1 MSVQQTILVDNYSY
15 IVYIAVRYLMKYP
28 KIVKAFCCVL
38 YLSLFFVVCSGGSSS
53 YNNGDGV
60 GDGHTVNIPPDENTR
75 GGDGRTINT
84 PPDDDDG
91 GGDGGTATLPP
102 DEDDDGG
109 DGGTATIPPD
119 DDDDGG
125 DGGTATIPPDDDNDG
140 GDGGTAT
147 LPPDD
152 DDDGGDGSTATL
164 PPDDDNDG
172 GDGSTATLPPDD
184 DNDGGDGG
192 TATLPPDE
200 DNDGGD
206 GGTATLPPDDDDDGG
221 DGSTATLPPDDD
233 NDGGDG
239 GTATLPPD
247 DDNDGGDGGTATLPP
262 DDDDDGGVGGTATL
276 PPDDDDDGGVG
287 GTATLPPDEDD
298 DGGVGGTATLPPDE
312 DDDGG
317 VGGTSTMPPDG
328 GDGGTATLPPDDD
341 DDGGDGGTATLP
353 PDDDDDGGVGGTST
367 MPPDDDGD
375 GDENVVTAQ
384 PMVSIQ
390 TDMPEIEYSAASTP
404 AISTFTLTRMGGDLS
419 SELGVKL
426 HFEAASNNGDFHYR
440 TDPAVFADD
449 SNLDGVFTFLQGNSG
464 NIHLSPTLLSLNK
477 AKSGEFEVTIP
488 EGAAEVKFRL
498 SGRGRLDYI
507 ITFFTRRVNLSVSI
521 QAKAGGEG
529 GYLLGGANSAAVD
542 FIVRKYD
549 DSEEEIEQNKPGTI
563 FSANDT
569 DGEDKVIVL
578 LPMARVYGTR
588 YLTRWSSGYNPFLKY
603 VGSRHFPEP
612 TASYIT
618 RLIPEDPESS
628 SEEDPPEVIFGL
640 QSQSEPNTTNR
651 FCQQPDT
658 CYPLKVHVLPEGFVF
673 FSFDEN
679 LTGTIFARKV
689 YTYNFQPI
697 YAVITRT
704 DKSTNKT
711 ITKRLIIRPPKTN
724 CGDTLNQ
731 AHYECHFKNEYLPS
745 TLPVT
750 TAALRQSLPGSMVYP
765 KSKYNLIFNEEFNGD
780 GLTSLDHRIWN
791 APQKPQVSS
800 RGLACHN
807 VTEGHYYFSI
817 VHGCSTSIETYGKFR
832 YKYGYFEM
840 EYKINVRNANLY
852 YSNFAVVVGYQ
863 EHQKKR
869 FLWNHY
875 PQIRI
880 DTMEKLAR
888 LIGSEFDFIE
898 YVPSRYKQ
906 FSHTY
911 TNHNL
916 KQSKHPSI
924 IPYKTNTIFEFC
936 NTTPNKKNTFRL
948 PACRRTARYNQEV
961 TVTKAFEWTPAG
973 YRQYIKIH
981 GIHSEL
987 KLLTG
992 DADFNYTKY
1001 YRAKLARV
1009 DEHGNAVYHENG
1021 RRYEILPSNSLHDQ
1035 YVKNTVTVGEKKL
1048 KFQQTGIMHMPADI
1062 AVNSWGYPTI
1072 TDLYIKS
1079 KMRVNYIRIYQPE
1092 NGYAGISPVY
1102 K

>member
-1 MSVQQTILVDNYSY
+1 MRCAGNRTHHDFPHSLLIYITIPFLQVDDHSY
-15 IVYIAVRYLMKYP
+15 IISMTIKYLMRYP
-28 KIVKAFCCVL
+28 KTAMAFCWVF
-38 YLSLFFVVCSGGSSS
+38 YFSLFSIVCGGGNSP
-53 YNNGDGV
+53 NNDGGGDGNTINIPPDDNDG
-60 GDGHTVNIPPDENTR
+60 GDGNTVNIPPDDN
-75 GGDGRTINT
+75 
-84 PPDDDDG
+84 
-91 GGDGGTATLPP
+91 
-102 DEDDDGG
+102 DGG
-109 DGGTATIPPD
+109 DGNTVNIPP
-119 DDDDGG
+119 
-125 DGGTATIPPDDDNDG
+125 DDNDG
-140 GDGGTAT
+140 GDGGTVNI
-147 LPPDD
+147 PPDD
-152 DDDGGDGSTATL
+152 NDGDGDGGTVNIPPDDNDGDGDGGTVNIPPDDNDGDGDGNTINIPPDDNDGDGDGNTVNIPPDDNDGDGDGST
-164 PPDDDNDG
+164 
-172 GDGSTATLPPDD
+172 GSI
-184 DNDGGDGG
+184 
-192 TATLPPDE
+192 PPDE
-200 DNDGGD
+200 N
-206 GGTATLPPDDDDDGG
+206 
-221 DGSTATLPPDDD
+221 
-233 NDGGDG
+233 
-239 GTATLPPD
+239 
-247 DDNDGGDGGTATLPP
+247 
-262 DDDDDGGVGGTATL
+262 
-276 PPDDDDDGGVG
+276 
-287 GTATLPPDEDD
+287 EI
-298 DGGVGGTATLPPDE
+298 
-312 DDDGG
+312 
-317 VGGTSTMPPDG
+317 
-328 GDGGTATLPPDDD
+328 
-341 DDGGDGGTATLP
+341 
-353 PDDDDDGGVGGTST
+353 
-367 MPPDDDGD
+367 
-375 GDENVVTAQ
+375 

-390 TDMPEIEYSAASTP
+390 ADISEIEYRAAGTP

-426 HFEAASNNGDFHYR
+426 HFKATAESGDFHYR
-440 TDPAVFADD
+440 ADPTVFADD
-449 SNLDGVFTFLQGNSG
+449 SESDLDGVFTFLQGSSG

-477 AKSGEFEVTIP
+477 VKSGDFEVTIP
-488 EGAAEVKFRL
+488 EGASEVKFRL

-549 DSEEEIEQNKPGTI
+549 DSEEIEQNKLGTI
-563 FSANDT
+563 FSADDT
-569 DGEDKVIVL
+569 DGEDKIIVL
-578 LPMARVYGTR
+578 LPMARVYGKR
-588 YLTRWSSGYNPFLKY
+588 YLARWSSGDNRFLRY
-603 VGSRHFPEP
+603 VGSRNFPEP

-628 SEEDPPEVIFGL
+628 SEESQESEEDPPEVVFGI
-640 QSQSEPNTTNR
+640 QSQSEPNTANR
-651 FCQQPDT
+651 FCQRPDA
-658 CYPLKVHVLPEGFVF
+658 CHPLKVHVLPEGFVF
-673 FSFDEN
+673 FAFDKN
-679 LTGTIFARKV
+679 LTGTNFARKV

-731 AHYECHFKNEYLPS
+731 AHYECHFRNEYLPS
-745 TLPVT
+745 PLPAT
-750 TAALRQSLPGSMVYP
+750 TAALRQSLPGSMVYQ
-765 KSKYNLIFNEEFNGD
+765 KSKYHLIFNEEFNGD
-780 GLTSLDHRIWN
+780 GLTSLDHSIWN

-800 RGLACHN
+800 RGSACHK
-807 VTEGHYYFSI
+807 VTKGHYVFSI
-817 VHGCSTSIETYGKFR
+817 AYGCSTSIETYGKFR

-852 YSNFAVVVGYQ
+852 YSNFAVVIGYQ

-880 DTMEKLAR
+880 NTMEKLAR

-898 YVPSRYKQ
+898 YIPFRFKQ

-924 IPYKTNTIFEFC
+924 IPYKTNTTFEFC
-936 NTTPNKKNTFRL
+936 NTTPNNKNTFKL
-948 PACRRTARYNQEV
+948 SACLRTAEYNQEV

-973 YRQYIKIH
+973 YRQYMKIH
-981 GIHSEL
+981 GTHSEL

-992 DADFNYTKY
+992 DASFNYTTY

-1021 RRYEILPSNSLHDQ
+1021 RRYEISPSNSLHDQ
-1035 YVKNTVTVGEKKL
+1035 YVKNTVKVGEKKL
-1048 KFQQTGIMHMPADI
+1048 KFQQTGILHMPADI

-1079 KMRVNYIRIYQPE
+1079 KMRINYIRIYQPE
-1092 NGYAGISPVY
+1092 DGYAGISPVY